1 MRTQAAEKT
10 EAAAGKA
17 RTAPR
22 QNRIPSAPG
31 LCVSTQETFARR
43 QDNHGGPLSALF
55 PWIFPMQP
63 PQSRIR
69 IYSDKILA
77 IAPLSCDE
85 EVIVRQT
92 EVRASPPPRNLLSL
106 LRKRST
112 FSGSELPSLGCR

>member
-31 LCVSTQETFARR
+31 LCVSTQETFVRR

-85 EVIVRQT
+85 EVIVHYFRLHN
-92 EVRASPPPRNLLSL
+92 NLLL
-106 LRKRST
+106 IDDTNLRRT
-112 FSGSELPSLGCR
+112 RFASGPDAES

>member
-31 LCVSTQETFARR
+31 LCVSTQETFVRR

-63 PQSRIR
+63 PQSRIDR
-69 IYSDKILA
+69 KSTRLNSSHGYISYAVFCLKKKMNLQVVLYFTLKISL
-77 IAPLSCDE
+77 
-85 EVIVRQT
+85 
-92 EVRASPPPRNLLSL
+92 LLSFCVYYN
-106 LRKRST
+106 SAT
-112 FSGSELPSLGCR
+112 